1 MYDLLLQQPV
11 ECIELADAVMEHQWV
26 GVEGE
31 QVFGIVVVDLTQRC
45 QLTLKGC
52 LIAYGEGDL
61 KVGGLS

>member
-1 MYDLLLQQPV
+1 MN
-11 ECIELADAVMEHQWV
+11 HQGV